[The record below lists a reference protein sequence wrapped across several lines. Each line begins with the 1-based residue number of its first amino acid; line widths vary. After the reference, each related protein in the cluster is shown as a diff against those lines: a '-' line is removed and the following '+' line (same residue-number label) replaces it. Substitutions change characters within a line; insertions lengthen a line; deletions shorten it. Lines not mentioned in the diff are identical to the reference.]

1 MNRQEKF
8 PLTYGLMKSIHEK
21 STPKVKEVIWFGLGH
36 KMVAPSRADKYLYLQ
51 AKVAEVDEPIWSLV
65 EEILLGKCEFG
76 EATEGKED
84 THIITV
90 GEQEFLIC
98 KIYHMFVETQIT
110 PDVTNNM
117 IEHELLRIAFQQQI
131 DYEENGKYRD
141 KLMDYYEEKV

>member
-21 STPKVKEVIWFGLGH
+21 STPKIKKTIWFGLI
-36 KMVAPSRADKYLYLQ
+36 SRTVEPTNIQRNNHLKR
-51 AKVAEVDEPIWSLV
+51 KVAEVDQPIWRLV
-65 EEILLGKCEFG
+65 EDILLGKCEFG

-90 GEQEFLIC
+90 GKQEFLIC
-98 KIYHMFVETQIT
+98 KIYHMFVETCIA
-110 PDVTNNM
+110 PNVTTNST
-117 IEHELLRIAFQQQI
+117 EHQLLSIAFQQEI

-141 KLMDYYEEKV
+141 KLMEYYEEKV